1 MQQAFLFSGGK
12 KDEEGKENAP
22 KGFEKFFKKK
32 DAEEKK
38 EVSKDAKKEDKK

>member
-12 KDEEGKENAP
+12 KDEEGKESSAP

-32 DAEEKK
+32 EGEGEKK
-38 EVSKDAKKEDKK
+38 EVSAKKEDKK